1 MAVAF
6 QSQLERSVKASQG
19 KMDETGIPGGGQVRE
34 QSCRDEDSDVTSQ
47 NARGFKEDEAAKM
60 S

>member
-19 KMDETGIPGGGQVRE
+19 KMDETDIPGGGQVEE
-34 QSCRDEDSDVTSQ
+34 QSCRDEDSDITSK
-47 NARGFKEDEAAKM
+47 NARGFKEDEATKM